1 MKKVFFYL
9 IKFIYQYAD
18 TITANSFG
26 IKEGLVDKL
35 GIQPEKVKVI
45 NNALDD
51 NELYLQSME
60 KMDQNTEFFN
70 SQKVI
75 LSIGRFEQQKRQSC
89 LIQAFYD
96 LSKEHENIGLCLIGE
111 GSQKQSC
118 IDLVHQLGLSKKV
131 LILGK
136 DKNIMKYMMASSCF
150 VLPSEYEGFPN
161 VLIEALFAKLPSI
174 SCDC

>member
-1 MKKVFFYL
+1 MISFLNRSNIINVLLKLFVHHNAIISERIYTPYHYQQGLKKVFFYL

-18 TITANSFG
+18 TITANCFG

-70 SQKVI
+70 SQYAI
-75 LSIGRFEQQKRQSC
+75 LSIGRFE
-89 LIQAFYD
+89 
-96 LSKEHENIGLCLIGE
+96 
-111 GSQKQSC
+111 
-118 IDLVHQLGLSKKV
+118 
-131 LILGK
+131 
-136 DKNIMKYMMASSCF
+136 
-150 VLPSEYEGFPN
+150 
-161 VLIEALFAKLPSI
+161 
-174 SCDC
+174 